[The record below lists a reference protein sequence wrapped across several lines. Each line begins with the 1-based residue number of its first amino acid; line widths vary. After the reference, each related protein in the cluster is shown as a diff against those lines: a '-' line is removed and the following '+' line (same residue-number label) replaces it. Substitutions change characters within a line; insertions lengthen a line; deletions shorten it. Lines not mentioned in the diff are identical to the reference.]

1 MVTIKNEKI
10 EMEEALKNKIEFICS
25 FCNTTP
31 IIYSGSIKM
40 IEHTNLQYVEPH
52 RVIIKGVTFL
62 AFNYEPNIYVENLSK
77 SIPLKDLEEYIKSL
91 N

>member
-1 MVTIKNEKI
+1 MVTI
-10 EMEEALKNKIEFICS
+10 
-25 FCNTTP
+25 TTP
-31 IIYSGSIKM
+31 TIYSESRKM
-40 IEHTNLQYVEPH
+40 IDHMNLQYVEPH

-77 SIPLKDLEEYIKSL
+77 SIPLKDLEKYIKSL